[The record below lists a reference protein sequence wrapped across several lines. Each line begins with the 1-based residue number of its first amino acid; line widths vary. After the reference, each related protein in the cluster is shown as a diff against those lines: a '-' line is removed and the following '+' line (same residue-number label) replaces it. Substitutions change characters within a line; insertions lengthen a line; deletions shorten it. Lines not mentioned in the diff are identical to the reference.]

1 MQKRE
6 GVHPPRSYALYPSL
20 TQMQQKEP
28 KKRPPYW
35 VVFSLAPP
43 VGLDLHFLPH
53 LWEKI
58 KVWPPFLRQEIR
70 VRLTVA
76 VPGGCPRRQ
85 SAFVPRRPLP
95 LAPLPV
101 SAPGGG
107 RVAPYLLRNAQ
118 SVKQRSDNRRSFTAN
133 SAKKTKRNHTE
144 WCGFFLAPLVG
155 LEPTTCGLT
164 VRRSTD

>member
-107 RVAPYLLRNAQ
+107 RVAPYLLTAEIKKAESIIFLLRIE
-118 SVKQRSDNRRSFTAN
+118 VKKCYNFSIKCVFFTEREKN
-133 SAKKTKRNHTE
+133 GN
-144 WCGFFLAPLVG
+144 
-155 LEPTTCGLT
+155 
-164 VRRSTD
+164 